1 MMSPLL
7 FLLVAWQEP
16 GELDQVL
23 GRVQGNIAEF
33 QASLPDFVCNERITS
48 SRLAGNRVT
57 ARVVNESVFASSASK
72 DPLSEQKSREVR
84 EMISIDG
91 QKVEK
96 ETEPRGPFILIG
108 GFSGA
113 AAAIFDKRVA
123 EYRNYRLEP
132 ESRGLLVIAFETKK
146 GQTGI
151 GAYTGGRK
159 FLAKDSGKA
168 WIDPKTMQ
176 VVRLETLVVNGPT
189 KLPYWLTQV
198 DFAAVHIEGR
208 PFWLPV
214 TVRSSLRKKPNL
226 APERTFLA
234 EYENYRKFDVSTG
247 IVFH

>member
-1 MMSPLL
+1 MTIPLL
-7 FLLVAWQEP
+7 FLFLAWQNP
-16 GELDQVL
+16 TDLVHVL
-23 GRVQGNIAEF
+23 GSVQENIAQFE
-33 QASLPDFVCNERITS
+33 ASLPDFVCNERITS
-48 SRLAGNRVT
+48 SHLAGNRVSQQ
-57 ARVVNESVFASSASK
+57 VVNEAVFASSPSK

-91 QKVEK
+91 RKVDK
-96 ETEPRGPFILIG
+96 DSEPKGPFILVG

-113 AAAIFDKRVA
+113 AAAIFDKRI
-123 EYRNYRLEP
+123 EPYRNYRLVP
-132 ESRGLLVIAFETKK
+132 EERGLLVIAFETKK

-151 GAYTGGRK
+151 GAYTGSRK
-159 FLAKDSGKA
+159 FLARDSGKA

-176 VVRLETLVVNGPT
+176 VVRLESLVVNGPT

-198 DFAAVHIEGR
+198 DFAEVQIDGR
-208 PFWLPV
+208 PFWMPV

-234 EYENYRKFDVSTG
+234 EYSNYRKFDVSTG